1 MWEKE
6 FVVCH
11 RVETQFHSSHIFFVC
26 LHCFVCLYFCLF
38 AFLFVCIFCL
48 LFVFFVCLFAFV
60 SFGLFEFVFDQV
72 EDNPDDMAKTPL
84 HIAAEKGHFE
94 ICKMILES
102 KEVQNKTALDSHQSW
117 CPLNFAVYNGQFEVA
132 KLILEH
138 IEDKNPGNQ
147 YGTTPLLLAA
157 EFGKTRYL
165 WVYKKNTSI
174 FLLLMR
180 DLDFFMRSSFAPE
193 ASIASDNL

>member
-1 MWEKE
+1 MNKTK
-6 FVVCH
+6 FLTYNAPPSGLKLH
-11 RVETQFHSSHIFFVC
+11 YFSS
-26 LHCFVCLYFCLF
+26 LLASYFNYKN
-38 AFLFVCIFCL
+38 
-48 LFVFFVCLFAFV
+48 
-60 SFGLFEFVFDQV
+60 LFEFVFDQV

-94 ICKMILES
+94 ICEMILES
-102 KEVQNKTALDSHQSW
+102 KQVQNKTALDSHQSW

-165 WVYKKNTSI
+165 WVYKKHFYLFT
-174 FLLLMR
+174 L
-180 DLDFFMRSSFAPE
+180 SFKRK
-193 ASIASDNL
+193 NQL